1 MGWMTMKRGDIY
13 FANLDPTIG
22 SEIRKKRPV
31 IIVSN
36 DANNKAAST
45 VTVVPVTSNVTKVYP
60 FEVLL
65 EVKNSG
71 LLKSSKA
78 QCHQV
83 RTISKLRIQSDRVGV
98 IDKKIMIK
106 VEDALRLHLDLG

>member
-1 MGWMTMKRGDIY
+1 MKRGDIY
-13 FANLDPTIG
+13 FANLDPTVG

-36 DANNKAAST
+36 NANNKMAT
-45 VTVVPVTSNVTKVYP
+45 TITVVPLTSNTDKVYP

-65 EVKNSG
+65 DKDSCG
-71 LLKSSKA
+71 LSKKSKA

-83 RTISKLRIQSDRVGV
+83 RTLSKMRIRDPKLGIATKNIMER
-98 IDKKIMIK
+98 IDA
-106 VEDALRLHLDLG
+106 ALKLHLDL